1 MGLNLYTWQWHTE
14 MDEIRIPITSEADI
28 LTARQQ
34 ARALATRI
42 GFWSIEQSFIA
53 IAVSELAIN
62 ILLYAGH
69 GDIILHAAD
78 KAGSRGIVIVAQ
90 DQGPGIAD
98 TALAMR
104 EGYSTANRPG
114 LGLSGAKRLMDE
126 FELVSS
132 PGQGTT
138 VTMKKWVR

>member
-1 MGLNLYTWQWHTE
+1 MGLSLYTWQWQSD

-69 GDIILHAAD
+69 GEIILNAGD
-78 KAGSRGIVIVAQ
+78 KAGTQGIVIVAR

-98 TALAMR
+98 TALALQ

-126 FELVSS
+126 FEMVSS

>member
-98 TALAMR
+98 TALAML